1 MERECVKE
9 NPNKMPLTIRDFANS
24 DAGSENVSRGIAED
38 NSDEEIS
45 NGPHVPHNVKKK
57 EN

>member
-45 NGPHVPHNVKKK
+45 YLPPG
-57 EN
+57 